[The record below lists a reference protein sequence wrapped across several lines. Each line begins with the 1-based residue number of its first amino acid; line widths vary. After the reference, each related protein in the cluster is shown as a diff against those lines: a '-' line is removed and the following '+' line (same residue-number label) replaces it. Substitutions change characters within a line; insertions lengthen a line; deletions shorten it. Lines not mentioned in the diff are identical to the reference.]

1 MSINTVLLLK
11 VIWVLFEGFLVVRM
25 GVNFVGSCEVF
36 NLSDAQFPIAYLSVH
51 KPWFLVVRIFVFV
64 SCYNVMS
71 H

>member
-36 NLSDAQFPIAYLSVH
+36 NLGDA
-51 KPWFLVVRIFVFV
+51 
-64 SCYNVMS
+64 
-71 H
+71 